1 MDAPTELM
9 ERAKELVRSM
19 CSRNIIPGADL
30 ARVTVAIHDELCG
43 ACMAMLAEI
52 SLRKDHICRGNL
64 EIAIRGTGGELLIH
78 LIAREKVKEAE
89 WANDP
94 VARTRAVLP
103 RLPEEDPIWSDPS
116 I

>member
-1 MDAPTELM
+1 MDAPAELM

-30 ARVTVAIHDELCG
+30 ARVTIAIHDELCG
-43 ACMAMLAEI
+43 ACLAMLAEV
-52 SLRKDHICRGNL
+52 SLRRDHVCRGNL

-78 LIAREKVKEAE
+78 LVAREKVKEEE
-89 WANDP
+89 WESDP
-94 VARTRAVLP
+94 VARTKSLKAFI
-103 RLPEEDPIWSDPS
+103 EDEPIWSDPS